1 MKKYCLFITFT
12 YTIFCQQAQF
22 DTSRL
27 PSDATTDSI
36 KSVVNELLEA
46 ISTNDSTKAA
56 QLVLKEGHVM
66 RVSNRLGDNR
76 ISFRSNRTFIEQTGN
91 RSIEV
96 YERMWNPV
104 IIYRGDIAVA
114 WTTYDLH
121 INGEFSHCGAET
133 FTLVRNDNMWL
144 ISDWAYTFEPNNCE
158 ESPLGPYPYKN
169 KGLDNE

>member
-66 RVSNRLGDNR
+66 PPGYQSVVWNTNNNLGISVSAG
-76 ISFRSNRTFIEQTGN
+76 IYFYQIQTKEFIKTKK
-91 RSIEV
+91 
-96 YERMWNPV
+96 MV
-104 IIYRGDIAVA
+104 I
-114 WTTYDLH
+114 L
-121 INGEFSHCGAET
+121 
-133 FTLVRNDNMWL
+133 
-144 ISDWAYTFEPNNCE
+144 
-158 ESPLGPYPYKN
+158 K
-169 KGLDNE
+169 